1 MGNLTHWTEFSVA
14 KLRKLLDKN
23 YTSSQIAA
31 QLGPDFTRNAVIGKI
46 HRMGWA
52 KKPAPLVVKKE
63 KKAAVV
69 TFVPKAELPEVPQK
83 KNKLASE
90 FLPVKTDTSNIVS
103 FMKLKA
109 KMCRYPV
116 SGQGFGTLFCGNPT
130 DEDRSWC
137 GDHRRV
143 VYISR
148 SESKRHGEEVEVREK
163 PTRLLSNTP
172 RGGFNFANPPK

>member
-1 MGNLTHWTEFSVA
+1 MQYSLWSDISVA

-31 QLGPDFTRNAVIGKI
+31 QLGPNFTRNAVIGKI

-63 KKAAVV
+63 KKVAVV
-69 TFVPKAELPEVPQK
+69 TFVPKANLPEIPQK
-83 KNKLASE
+83 KNKPVPE
-90 FLPVKTDTSNIVS
+90 FVPVKTDTNNVVP

-116 SGQGFGTLFCGNPT
+116 SGQGFGTMFCGNPT
-130 DEDRSWC
+130 EEDRSWC
-137 GDHRRV
+137 DDHRKV

-163 PTRLLSNTP
+163 PARLLSNAT
-172 RGGFNFANPPK
+172 RGGFNFTNPPK